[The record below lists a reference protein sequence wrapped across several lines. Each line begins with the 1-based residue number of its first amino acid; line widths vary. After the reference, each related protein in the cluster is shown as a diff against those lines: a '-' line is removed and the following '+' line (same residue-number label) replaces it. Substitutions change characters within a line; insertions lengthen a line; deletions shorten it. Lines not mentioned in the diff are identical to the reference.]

1 MSIISNFLESGLES
15 LEDDLGS
22 ATFTFRGVA
31 YPCILG
37 TESRGST
44 LEMGGFAA
52 DVDLTI
58 LVRVSQLPEGIT
70 VDSTTI
76 TVDSTVIT
84 SDNDTSPIRAGNT
97 GATSNGASRVYRVTT
112 KRLAPGGGHYE
123 LGLMDART

>member
-76 TVDSTVIT
+76 TVDSTLIT
-84 SDNDTSPIRAGNT
+84 SDNDTSPIR
-97 GATSNGASRVYRVTT
+97 REIQE
-112 KRLAPGGGHYE
+112 RLAMAAPGFTGSLQSDSLRVEGI
-123 LGLMDART
+123 TK

>member
-70 VDSTTI
+70 VDQSGKHRG
-76 TVDSTVIT
+76 D
-84 SDNDTSPIRAGNT
+84 
-97 GATSNGASRVYRVTT
+97 
-112 KRLAPGGGHYE
+112 
-123 LGLMDART
+123 

>member
-1 MSIISNFLESGLES
+1 MSIISDFLESGLES

-37 TESRGST
+37 TESRGSV

-52 DVDLTI
+52 DVDLVI
-58 LVRVSQLPEGIT
+58 LVRVSQFPEAVTVDSTGIT
-70 VDSTTI
+70 VDSTL
-76 TVDSTVIT
+76 IT
-84 SDNDTSPIRAGNT
+84 SDNDTAPIRAGNT
-97 GATSNGASRVYRVTT
+97 GATSNGGARVYRVSQ

-123 LGLMDART
+123 IGLVDSRQ